1 MSVTHIDLVDNNDG
15 EQTSKGYR
23 FTRTAIIEDPSLSSA
38 SDKTSVI
45 YDALNDA
52 DMPSIN
58 DPHPAL
64 ASCKLAK
71 KRCSSVDV
79 NTIYAELVYETPNR
93 VFYDLTPDDPA
104 QISMD
109 SSLIQVE
116 TSKDGA
122 GASFSPLSYTYLVD
136 TVPPWEPTKVV
147 TNEEG
152 VEETVENTLDEAVT
166 LPSEIPLIPKSIPHR
181 VYTVVK
187 MIDNMNEDDLE
198 DLNQTYQGT
207 INHATWRTL
216 YAAKLWLCIG
226 ISWRSTDLTGTFEV
240 TFRFEYNPSTWD
252 VYLEYMDPTT
262 GKVPSD
268 VIAQGAYTD
277 PPLVIYPTS
286 NFSTLSAVWS

>member
-23 FTRTAIIEDPSLSSA
+23 FTRTAIIEDPALSSA

-45 YDALNDA
+45 YDAINDA
-52 DMPSIN
+52 EMPSIG
-58 DPHPAL
+58 DGHPSL

-71 KRCSSVDV
+71 KRCSSIDVD
-79 NTIYAELVYETPNR
+79 TIYAELVYETPNI
-93 VFYDLTPDDPA
+93 VYYDLRPDDDA

-116 TSKDGA
+116 TTKDGA
-122 GASFSPLSYTYLVD
+122 GASFAALSYTYQSGSVN
-136 TVPPWEPTKVV
+136 PWEPV
-147 TNEEG
+147 NSDGEENLL
-152 VEETVENTLDEAVT
+152 TENVT
-166 LPSEIPLIPKSIPHR
+166 LRSEIPLIPKSVPHR
-181 VYTVVK
+181 VYTVTK
-187 MIDNMNEDDLE
+187 MLDTLDEDELE
-198 DLNQTYQGT
+198 LLNQTYQGT

-226 ISWRSTDLTGTFEV
+226 ISWRNTDLAGTYEV

-252 VYLEYMDPTT
+252 VYLEYMDPAT

-268 VIAQGAYTD
+268 VVSQAAYATYV
-277 PPLVIYPTS
+277 LYPTS
-286 NFSTLSAVWS
+286 NFTTLEAVWS